1 MSIILFALMACGS
14 VVTHKV
20 DSQQAYY
27 ELDQDLYD
35 WSCNDYE
42 NQSDLFVWVDSCD
55 IRQEDLQHLT
65 ARCEMN
71 DYPKYAYKMD
81 KVGDCSW
88 EMELSTE
95 NYHCINIID
104 VMVTAWYEDI

>member
-1 MSIILFALMACGS
+1 
-14 VVTHKV
+14 
-20 DSQQAYY
+20 
-27 ELDQDLYD
+27 
-35 WSCNDYE
+35 
-42 NQSDLFVWVDSCD
+42 
-55 IRQEDLQHLT
+55 
-65 ARCEMN
+65 MN
-71 DYPKYAYKMD
+71 DYTKYAYKMD